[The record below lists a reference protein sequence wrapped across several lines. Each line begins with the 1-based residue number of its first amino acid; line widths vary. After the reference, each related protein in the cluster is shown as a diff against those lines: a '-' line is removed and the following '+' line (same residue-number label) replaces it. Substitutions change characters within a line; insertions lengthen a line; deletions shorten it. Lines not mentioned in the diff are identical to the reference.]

1 MTRLGMGLVAALLA
15 LTATSVPVGGLAVL
29 APVEL
34 ARELQR
40 KYDTVK
46 DFSTDF
52 QHVYTGGV
60 LRKQLTERGRL
71 QIKKP
76 GKMRWEYTAPEKKTF
91 VSDGV
96 KIYSYLPGDRQVII
110 TTAPPA
116 GPATTPALFLAGQG
130 DLTRD
135 FTVSDAPAPKGSP
148 DGTRSLK
155 LVPKV
160 AQPEF
165 ESLILS
171 IDPAT
176 LALRGLSSED
186 AQGGTSSFFF
196 ENLRENG
203 GLTDKTFVFTMP
215 HGVDVVTD
223 GGRAPRRE
231 NSTGR

>member
-1 MTRLGMGLVAALLA
+1 MGIVAALIA
-15 LTATSVPVGGLAVL
+15 LTAASVPVRGLAVL
-29 APVEL
+29 TPVEL
-34 ARELQR
+34 AHALQR
-40 KYDTVK
+40 KYDTIK

-96 KIYSYLPGDRQVII
+96 KIYSYIPGDQQVII

-155 LVPKV
+155 LVPKA

-171 IDPAT
+171 VDPAT

-196 ENLRENG
+196 ENLKENVG
-203 GLTDKTFVFTMP
+203 MTDKTFVFMMP
-215 HGVDVVTD
+215 RGVDIVTD
-223 GGRAPRRE
+223 DARAPRRE
-231 NSTGR
+231 SSSGR

>member
-1 MTRLGMGLVAALLA
+1 MVAAASA
-15 LTATSVPVGGLAVL
+15 LTLTQVPARGLAI
-29 APVEL
+29 PTPEEL
-34 ARELQR
+34 ARALQR

-52 QHVYTGGV
+52 QHVYTGGM

-96 KIYSYLPGDRQVII
+96 KIYSYIPTDQQVII
-110 TTAPPA
+110 TAAPPS

-130 DLTRD
+130 NLTRD
-135 FTVSDAPAPKGSP
+135 FTVSDAPAPKGSL

-171 IDPAT
+171 VDPAT

-196 ENLRENG
+196 ANLKENVG
-203 GLTDKTFVFTMP
+203 MTDKTFVLAIP
-215 HGVDVVTD
+215 RGVDVVTD
-223 GGRAPRRE
+223 DARTPRRE
-231 NSTGR
+231 SSSGR

>member
-1 MTRLGMGLVAALLA
+1 MQAPVRGL
-15 LTATSVPVGGLAVL
+15 SVPTAE
-29 APVEL
+29 EL
-34 ARELQR
+34 ARALQK

-71 QIKKP
+71 EVKKP
-76 GKMRWEYTAPEKKTF
+76 GKMRWEYVAPEKKTF

-96 KIYSYLPGDRQVII
+96 KIYSYIPIDQQVII
-110 TTAPPA
+110 TTAPPP

-130 DLTRD
+130 VLTRD
-135 FTVSDAPAPKGSP
+135 FTISDAAVPKGSP
-148 DGTRSLK
+148 EGTRSLK
-155 LVPKV
+155 LVPRV

-171 IDPAT
+171 VDPVT
-176 LALRGLSSED
+176 LSLRGLSSED

-196 ENLRENG
+196 ANLKENVG
-203 GLTDKTFVFTMP
+203 MTDKTFVFTMP
-215 HGVDVVTD
+215 RGVDVVTD
-223 GGRAPRRE
+223 DARAQRRE
-231 NSTGR
+231 SSSGR